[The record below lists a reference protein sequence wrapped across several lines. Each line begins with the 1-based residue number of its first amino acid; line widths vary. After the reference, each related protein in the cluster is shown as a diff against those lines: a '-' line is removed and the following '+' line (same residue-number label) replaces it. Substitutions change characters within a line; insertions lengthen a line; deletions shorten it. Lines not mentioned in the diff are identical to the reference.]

1 VEIIW
6 LFNTNGLEQQKFLL
20 ENAIILVTHLSCL
33 KSICSCIE
41 FIIREARVTNF
52 QLCSSLFLLFRIERY
67 PCSAA
72 VSKQTEQREFISLS
86 YPVVSVSA
94 HTGGR

>member
-1 VEIIW
+1 MEIIW